1 MLPHQFS
8 VFDVVLNKR
17 GRKWRW
23 SICTAEGRVVMLGA
37 EGSRSAARYKANRA
51 LFLMLL
57 SAPYHSYPGSGDR
70 KASSHSGRSPSST

>member
-8 VFDVVLNKR
+8 VFDILLNKR

-37 EGSRSAARYKANRA
+37 EGSRSAARYEANRA

-57 SAPYHSYPGSGDR
+57 CAPYSHPGSGSRRAD
-70 KASSHSGRSPSST
+70 SHSGLSGFT

>member
-8 VFDVVLNKR
+8 VFDILLNKR

-37 EGSRSAARYKANRA
+37 EGSRSAARYEANRA

-57 SAPYHSYPGSGDR
+57 CAPYSHRSSGGRRAD
-70 KASSHSGRSPSST
+70 SHSGLSDFT